1 MNEPR
6 PADDQVPSTV
16 LEELKLAFG
25 DDDAAD
31 VPMAAANPQPVD
43 SGPVDAEPVPVVV
56 APVEPV
62 PVEPVPVEPVPVD
75 AVPVDVMLVEPAPSA
90 RSTIVIGGG
99 EELPDTLYLDD
110 VIEGGDRRDGAGGDV
125 GRTIRIGNDLDVSG
139 AFDAVPVPNR
149 QMDPR
154 VRERRIAV
162 KRERGRR
169 RLIIIGSIAGVV
181 VLLVAA
187 LAVLSSSLF
196 AVERI
201 DVQGATYSQDRYPDE
216 FQAVVDGLLGEPVL
230 LVDTMSAER
239 DLEQIPWIERAFV
252 TTDFPN
258 RVLIDVR
265 ERMPVAALVGS
276 DARYRVIDRD
286 GRVLDVLDGRPR
298 DYMLITGP
306 APDVEPGELA
316 GEPFALAAQL
326 VSALP
331 AEIRALTESVS
342 VDATTGDF
350 GLAFTGG
357 IDVRLGSF
365 DRIDSK
371 LARLLQR
378 VREGLDGIVGIDVS
392 TDEISDITG

>member
-1 MNEPR
+1 VVTEPR

-16 LEELKLAFG
+16 LDELKLAFG

-31 VPMAAANPQPVD
+31 VPTVIADPLAVDVVPADPLPVD
-43 SGPVDAEPVPVVV
+43 SGPVDSG
-56 APVEPV
+56 
-62 PVEPVPVEPVPVD
+62 PVD
-75 AVPVDVMLVEPAPSA
+75 SGPVDSGPADLGPAA

-99 EELPDTLYLDD
+99 EELPDTMYLDD
-110 VIEGGDRRDGAGGDV
+110 VIEGGDRRDDAAGGT
-125 GRTIRIGNDLDVSG
+125 GRTISIGNDLDVSG

-169 RLIIIGSIAGVV
+169 RLIIIGSIASVV

-196 AVERI
+196 AVERV
-201 DVQGATYSQDRYPDE
+201 DVQGATYSQARYPAE
-216 FQAVVDGLLGEPVL
+216 FQAVVDGLMGEPVL

-265 ERMPVAALVGS
+265 ERLPVAALVGS
-276 DARYRVIDRD
+276 DERFRVIDRD

-357 IDVRLGSF
+357 IDVRLGTF

>member
-1 MNEPR
+1 
-6 PADDQVPSTV
+6 VP
-16 LEELKLAFG
+16 
-25 DDDAAD
+25 
-31 VPMAAANPQPVD
+31 
-43 SGPVDAEPVPVVV
+43 
-56 APVEPV
+56 
-62 PVEPVPVEPVPVD
+62 
-75 AVPVDVMLVEPAPSA
+75 VEPAPSA

-110 VIEGGDRRDGAGGDV
+110 VIEGGDRRDGADGGV
-125 GRTIRIGNDLDVSG
+125 GRTILIGNDLDVSG

-169 RLIIIGSIAGVV
+169 RLIIVGSIAGVV

-196 AVERI
+196 AVERV
-201 DVQGATYSQDRYPDE
+201 DVQGATYSQNRYPDE
-216 FQAVVDGLLGEPVL
+216 LQAVVDGLLGEPVL

-265 ERMPVAALVGS
+265 ERLPVAALVGS

-298 DYMLITGP
+298 DYMLVTGP

>member
-25 DDDAAD
+25 DDDAAE
-31 VPMAAANPQPVD
+31 A
-43 SGPVDAEPVPVVV
+43 PVVAEDPLAV
-56 APVEPV
+56 DVVPVEPV
-62 PVEPVPVEPVPVD
+62 PVEPVPVEPVPVGQ
-75 AVPVDVMLVEPAPSA
+75 VPVEPVPVEPVASA

-110 VIEGGDRRDGAGGDV
+110 VIEGGDRRDGADGGV
-125 GRTIRIGNDLDVSG
+125 GRTILIGNDLDVSG

-169 RLIIIGSIAGVV
+169 RLIIVGSIAGVV

-196 AVERI
+196 AVERV
-201 DVQGATYSQDRYPDE
+201 DVQGATYSQNRYPDE
-216 FQAVVDGLLGEPVL
+216 LQAVVDGLLGEPVL

-265 ERMPVAALVGS
+265 ERLPVAALVGS

-298 DYMLITGP
+298 DYMLVTGP

>member
-16 LEELKLAFG
+16 LDELKLAF
-25 DDDAAD
+25 AD
-31 VPMAAANPQPVD
+31 EEPTEPPVAVALPVSVDPVPADPVPADPTPVD
-43 SGPVDAEPVPVVV
+43 PTPVEA
-56 APVEPV
+56 ATVEPV
-62 PVEPVPVEPVPVD
+62 PVAPPPVEAA
-75 AVPVDVMLVEPAPSA
+75 AVEASPSA

-99 EELPDTLYLDD
+99 GDELPDTLYLDD
-110 VIEGGDRRDGAGGDV
+110 VIEGGDRRGDAN
-125 GRTIRIGNDLDVSG
+125 GRTIVIGDDLDVSG

-169 RLIIIGSIAGVV
+169 RLIIIGSVAGVV

-196 AVERI
+196 AVERV
-201 DVQGATYSQDRYPDE
+201 DVQGATYSQARYPDE
-216 FQAVVDGLLGEPVL
+216 FQAVVDDLLGEPVL
-230 LVDTMSAER
+230 LVDTMAAER
-239 DLEQIPWIERAFV
+239 ALEEIPWIERAFV

-265 ERMPVAALVGS
+265 ERLPVAVLVGS
-276 DARYRVIDRD
+276 DQRYRVIDRD

-298 DYMLITGP
+298 DYMLVTGP
-306 APDVEPGELA
+306 APDAEPGELT

-350 GLAFTGG
+350 GLVFTGG

>member
-1 MNEPR
+1 VVNEPR

-25 DDDAAD
+25 DDDAAE
-31 VPMAAANPQPVD
+31 A
-43 SGPVDAEPVPVVV
+43 PVVAEDPLSVDVV
-56 APVEPV
+56 AVDVVPVEPV
-62 PVEPVPVEPVPVD
+62 PVEPVPVEPVPV
-75 AVPVDVMLVEPAPSA
+75 VPVVSA

-99 EELPDTLYLDD
+99 EELPDTVYLDD
-110 VIEGGDRRDGAGGDV
+110 VIEGGDRRDAADGGV
-125 GRTIRIGNDLDVSG
+125 GRTILIGNDLDVSG

-169 RLIIIGSIAGVV
+169 RLIIVGSIAGVV

-196 AVERI
+196 AVERV

-265 ERMPVAALVGS
+265 ERLPVAALVGS
-276 DARYRVIDRD
+276 DERFRVIDRD

-357 IDVRLGSF
+357 IDVRLGTF

>member
-1 MNEPR
+1 VVNEPR

-25 DDDAAD
+25 DDDAAE
-31 VPMAAANPQPVD
+31 A
-43 SGPVDAEPVPVVV
+43 PVVAEDPLSVDVV
-56 APVEPV
+56 AVDVVPVEPV
-62 PVEPVPVEPVPVD
+62 PVEPVPVEPVPV
-75 AVPVDVMLVEPAPSA
+75 VPVVSA

-99 EELPDTLYLDD
+99 EELPDTVYLDD
-110 VIEGGDRRDGAGGDV
+110 VIEGGDRRDAADGGV
-125 GRTIRIGNDLDVSG
+125 GRTILIGNDLDVSG

-169 RLIIIGSIAGVV
+169 RLIIVGSIAGVV

-196 AVERI
+196 AVERV

-265 ERMPVAALVGS
+265 ERLPVAALVGS
-276 DARYRVIDRD
+276 DGRYRVIDRD

-298 DYMLITGP
+298 DYMLVTGP

>member
-1 MNEPR
+1 
-6 PADDQVPSTV
+6 
-16 LEELKLAFG
+16 
-25 DDDAAD
+25 
-31 VPMAAANPQPVD
+31 
-43 SGPVDAEPVPVVV
+43 
-56 APVEPV
+56 
-62 PVEPVPVEPVPVD
+62 
-75 AVPVDVMLVEPAPSA
+75 
-90 RSTIVIGGG
+90 
-99 EELPDTLYLDD
+99 
-110 VIEGGDRRDGAGGDV
+110 
-125 GRTIRIGNDLDVSG
+125 
-139 AFDAVPVPNR
+139 
-149 QMDPR
+149 
-154 VRERRIAV
+154 
-162 KRERGRR
+162 
-169 RLIIIGSIAGVV
+169 
-181 VLLVAA
+181 
-187 LAVLSSSLF
+187 
-196 AVERI
+196 
-201 DVQGATYSQDRYPDE
+201 
-216 FQAVVDGLLGEPVL
+216 VL
-230 LVDTMSAER
+230 LVDTMAAER
-239 DLEQIPWIERAFV
+239 ALEEIPWIERAFV

-258 RVLIDVR
+258 RVLVDVR
-265 ERMPVAALVGS
+265 ERLPVAVLVGS
-276 DARYRVIDRD
+276 DGRYRVIDRD

-326 VSALP
+326 VNALP

>member
-1 MNEPR
+1 VVNEPR

-25 DDDAAD
+25 DDDAAE
-31 VPMAAANPQPVD
+31 A
-43 SGPVDAEPVPVVV
+43 PVVAEDPLSVDVV
-56 APVEPV
+56 AVDVVPVEPV
-62 PVEPVPVEPVPVD
+62 PVEPVPVEPVPV
-75 AVPVDVMLVEPAPSA
+75 VPVVSA

-99 EELPDTLYLDD
+99 EELPDTVYLDD
-110 VIEGGDRRDGAGGDV
+110 VIEGGDRRDAADGGV
-125 GRTIRIGNDLDVSG
+125 GRTILIGNDLDVSG

-169 RLIIIGSIAGVV
+169 RLIIVGSIAGVV

-196 AVERI
+196 AVERV
-201 DVQGATYSQDRYPDE
+201 DVQGATYSQNRYPDE
-216 FQAVVDGLLGEPVL
+216 LQAVVDGLLGEPVL

-265 ERMPVAALVGS
+265 ERLPVAALVGS

-298 DYMLITGP
+298 DYMLVTGP

>member
-1 MNEPR
+1 VVNEPR

-16 LEELKLAFG
+16 LDELKLAF
-25 DDDAAD
+25 AD
-31 VPMAAANPQPVD
+31 EEPTEPPVAVALPLPADPLPADPTPLEAAA
-43 SGPVDAEPVPVVV
+43 
-56 APVEPV
+56 VEPV
-62 PVEPVPVEPVPVD
+62 PADPTPVEA
-75 AVPVDVMLVEPAPSA
+75 AVVEPAPTV
-90 RSTIVIGGG
+90 RPTIVIGGG
-99 EELPDTLYLDD
+99 GDELPDTLYLDD
-110 VIEGGDRRDGAGGDV
+110 VIDGGDRRDDGN
-125 GRTIRIGNDLDVSG
+125 GRTIVIGDDLDVSG

-169 RLIIIGSIAGVV
+169 RLIIIGSVAGVV

-196 AVERI
+196 AVERV
-201 DVQGATYSQDRYPDE
+201 DVQGATYSQARYPDE
-216 FQAVVDGLLGEPVL
+216 FQAIVDDLMGEPVL
-230 LVDTMSAER
+230 LVDTMAAER
-239 DLEQIPWIERAFV
+239 ALEEIPWIERAFV

-265 ERMPVAALVGS
+265 ERLPVAVLVGS
-276 DARYRVIDRD
+276 DQRYRVIDRD

-298 DYMLITGP
+298 DYMLVTGP
-306 APDVEPGELA
+306 APDAEPGELT

>member
-1 MNEPR
+1 MSEPR
-6 PADDQVPSTV
+6 PSTEHVPAHV
-16 LEELKLAFG
+16 LDELKLAF
-25 DDDAAD
+25 DVEPVAAEPAPEPEPEP
-31 VPMAAANPQPVD
+31 VAQPEPAAQPE
-43 SGPVDAEPVPVVV
+43 PVAQPVPVVQ
-56 APVEPV
+56 P
-62 PVEPVPVEPVPVD
+62 
-75 AVPVDVMLVEPAPSA
+75 EPAPEPA
-90 RSTIVIGGG
+90 QVGAAAGERSTIVIGSGDD
-99 EELPDTLYLDD
+99 ELPDSLYLDE
-110 VIEGGDRRDGAGGDV
+110 VIERRSDERDHE
-125 GRTIRIGNDLDVSG
+125 GRTIVIGDDLDVSG

-154 VRERRIAV
+154 LRERRIAV

-181 VLLVAA
+181 VLIVTA

-196 AVERI
+196 AVDRV
-201 DVQGATYSQDRYPDE
+201 DVQGATYTQARYGDE
-216 FQAVVDGLLGEPVL
+216 LQAVVDGLVGEPVL
-230 LVDTMSAER
+230 LVDTAAAER
-239 DLEQIPWIERAFV
+239 ALEEIPWIERAFV
-252 TTDFPN
+252 TTDFPD

-265 ERMPVAALVGS
+265 ERQPLAAIVGS
-276 DARYRVIDRD
+276 DGRYRVIDRD
-286 GRVLDVLDGRPR
+286 GRVLDVLTGRPR

-306 APDVEPGELA
+306 APDSEPGELA
-316 GEPFALAAQL
+316 GAPFALAAQL
-326 VSALP
+326 VGALP

-350 GLAFTGG
+350 GLVFTGG

-378 VREGLDGIVGIDVS
+378 VREGLDGVIGIDVS

>member
-1 MNEPR
+1 VNEPR

-25 DDDAAD
+25 DDDAAE
-31 VPMAAANPQPVD
+31 A
-43 SGPVDAEPVPVVV
+43 PVVAEDPLAV
-56 APVEPV
+56 DVVPVEPV
-62 PVEPVPVEPVPVD
+62 PVEPVPVEPVPVEQ
-75 AVPVDVMLVEPAPSA
+75 VPVEPVPVEPVASA

-110 VIEGGDRRDGAGGDV
+110 VIEGGDRRDGADGGV
-125 GRTIRIGNDLDVSG
+125 GRTILIGNDLDVSG

-169 RLIIIGSIAGVV
+169 RLIIVGSIAGVV

-196 AVERI
+196 AVERV
-201 DVQGATYSQDRYPDE
+201 DVQGATYSQNRYPDE
-216 FQAVVDGLLGEPVL
+216 LQAVVDGLLGEPVL

-265 ERMPVAALVGS
+265 ERLPVAALVGS

-298 DYMLITGP
+298 DYMLVTGP

>member
-1 MNEPR
+1 VVTEPR

-16 LEELKLAFG
+16 LDELKLAFG

-31 VPMAAANPQPVD
+31 VPTVAADPLAVDVVPADPLPVDSGPADLGPVD
-43 SGPVDAEPVPVVV
+43 SGPVDSG
-56 APVEPV
+56 
-62 PVEPVPVEPVPVD
+62 PVD
-75 AVPVDVMLVEPAPSA
+75 SGPADLGPAA

-99 EELPDTLYLDD
+99 EELPDTMYLDD
-110 VIEGGDRRDGAGGDV
+110 VIEGGDRRDDAAGGT
-125 GRTIRIGNDLDVSG
+125 GRTISIGNDLDVSG

-169 RLIIIGSIAGVV
+169 RLIIIGSIASVV

-196 AVERI
+196 AVERV
-201 DVQGATYSQDRYPDE
+201 DVQGATYSQARYPAE
-216 FQAVVDGLLGEPVL
+216 FQAVVDGLMGEPVL

-265 ERMPVAALVGS
+265 ERLPVAALVGS
-276 DARYRVIDRD
+276 DERFRVIDRD

-357 IDVRLGSF
+357 IDVRLGTF

>member
-25 DDDAAD
+25 DDDAAE
-31 VPMAAANPQPVD
+31 A
-43 SGPVDAEPVPVVV
+43 PVVAEDPLSVDVV
-56 APVEPV
+56 AVDVVPVEPV
-62 PVEPVPVEPVPVD
+62 PVEPVPVEPVPV
-75 AVPVDVMLVEPAPSA
+75 VPVVSA

-99 EELPDTLYLDD
+99 EELPDTVYLDD
-110 VIEGGDRRDGAGGDV
+110 VIEGGDRRDAADGGV
-125 GRTIRIGNDLDVSG
+125 GRTILIGNDLDVSG

-169 RLIIIGSIAGVV
+169 RLIIVGSIAGVV

-196 AVERI
+196 AVERV

-265 ERMPVAALVGS
+265 ERLPVAALVGS
-276 DARYRVIDRD
+276 DERFRVIDRD

-357 IDVRLGSF
+357 IDVRLGTF

>member
-25 DDDAAD
+25 DDDAAE
-31 VPMAAANPQPVD
+31 A
-43 SGPVDAEPVPVVV
+43 PVVAEDPLSVDVV
-56 APVEPV
+56 AVDVVPVEPV
-62 PVEPVPVEPVPVD
+62 PVEPVPVEPVPV
-75 AVPVDVMLVEPAPSA
+75 VPVVSA

-99 EELPDTLYLDD
+99 EELPDTVYLDD
-110 VIEGGDRRDGAGGDV
+110 VIEGGDRRDAADGGV
-125 GRTIRIGNDLDVSG
+125 GRTILIGNDLDVSG

-169 RLIIIGSIAGVV
+169 RLIIVGSIAGVV

-196 AVERI
+196 AVERV

-265 ERMPVAALVGS
+265 ERLPVAALVGS
-276 DARYRVIDRD
+276 DGRYRVIDRD

-298 DYMLITGP
+298 DYMLVTGP

>member
-1 MNEPR
+1 VVNEPR

-25 DDDAAD
+25 DDDAAE
-31 VPMAAANPQPVD
+31 A
-43 SGPVDAEPVPVVV
+43 PVVAEDPLSVDVV
-56 APVEPV
+56 AVDVVPVEPV
-62 PVEPVPVEPVPVD
+62 PVEPVPVEPVPV
-75 AVPVDVMLVEPAPSA
+75 VPVVSA

-99 EELPDTLYLDD
+99 EERPDTVYLDD
-110 VIEGGDRRDGAGGDV
+110 VIEGGDRRDAADGGV
-125 GRTIRIGNDLDVSG
+125 GRTILIGNDLDVSG

-169 RLIIIGSIAGVV
+169 RLIIVGSIAGVV

-196 AVERI
+196 AVERV

-265 ERMPVAALVGS
+265 ERLPVAALVGS
-276 DARYRVIDRD
+276 DGRYRVIDRD

-298 DYMLITGP
+298 DYMLVTGP

>member
-1 MNEPR
+1 VVNEPR

-25 DDDAAD
+25 DDDAAE
-31 VPMAAANPQPVD
+31 A
-43 SGPVDAEPVPVVV
+43 PVVAEDPLSVDVV
-56 APVEPV
+56 AVDVVPVEPV
-62 PVEPVPVEPVPVD
+62 PVEPVPVEPVPV
-75 AVPVDVMLVEPAPSA
+75 VPVVSA

-99 EELPDTLYLDD
+99 EELPDTVYLDD
-110 VIEGGDRRDGAGGDV
+110 VIEGGDRRDAADGGV
-125 GRTIRIGNDLDVSG
+125 GRTILIGNDLDVSG

-169 RLIIIGSIAGVV
+169 RLIIVGSIAGVV

-196 AVERI
+196 AVERV

-265 ERMPVAALVGS
+265 ERLPVAALVGS
-276 DARYRVIDRD
+276 DERYRVIDRD

-326 VSALP
+326 VNALP

>member
-25 DDDAAD
+25 DDDAAEAPAVAED
-31 VPMAAANPQPVD
+31 PV
-43 SGPVDAEPVPVVV
+43 
-56 APVEPV
+56 PVEPV
-62 PVEPVPVEPVPVD
+62 PVEPVPVEPVPVEP
-75 AVPVDVMLVEPAPSA
+75 APVEPAPSA

-110 VIEGGDRRDGAGGDV
+110 VIEGGDRRDGADGGV
-125 GRTIRIGNDLDVSG
+125 GRTILIGNDLDVSG

-196 AVERI
+196 AVERV

-265 ERMPVAALVGS
+265 ERLPVAALVGS

-298 DYMLITGP
+298 DYMLVTGP

>member
-1 MNEPR
+1 VVTEPR

-16 LEELKLAFG
+16 LDELKLAFG
-25 DDDAAD
+25 DDDAAE
-31 VPMAAANPQPVD
+31 A
-43 SGPVDAEPVPVVV
+43 PVVAEDPLSVDVV
-56 APVEPV
+56 AVDVVPVEPV
-62 PVEPVPVEPVPVD
+62 PVEPVPVEPVPV
-75 AVPVDVMLVEPAPSA
+75 VPVVSA

-99 EELPDTLYLDD
+99 EELPDTVYLDD
-110 VIEGGDRRDGAGGDV
+110 VIEGGDRRDAADGGV
-125 GRTIRIGNDLDVSG
+125 GRTILIGNDLDVSG

-169 RLIIIGSIAGVV
+169 RLIIVGSIAGVV

-196 AVERI
+196 AVERV

-265 ERMPVAALVGS
+265 ERLPVAALVGS
-276 DARYRVIDRD
+276 DGRYRVIDRD

-298 DYMLITGP
+298 DYMLVTGP

>member
-1 MNEPR
+1 VVNEPR

-25 DDDAAD
+25 DDDAAE
-31 VPMAAANPQPVD
+31 A
-43 SGPVDAEPVPVVV
+43 PVVAEDPLAV
-56 APVEPV
+56 DVVPVEPV
-62 PVEPVPVEPVPVD
+62 PVEPVPVEPVPVEQ
-75 AVPVDVMLVEPAPSA
+75 VPVEPVPVEPVASA

-110 VIEGGDRRDGAGGDV
+110 VIEGGDRRDGADGGV
-125 GRTIRIGNDLDVSG
+125 GRTILIGNDLDVSG

-169 RLIIIGSIAGVV
+169 RLIIVGSIAGVV

-196 AVERI
+196 AVERV
-201 DVQGATYSQDRYPDE
+201 DVQGATYSQNRYPDE
-216 FQAVVDGLLGEPVL
+216 LQAVVDGLLGEPVL

-265 ERMPVAALVGS
+265 ERLPVAALVGS

-298 DYMLITGP
+298 DYMLVTGP

>member
-1 MNEPR
+1 VNEPR

-25 DDDAAD
+25 DDDAAE
-31 VPMAAANPQPVD
+31 A
-43 SGPVDAEPVPVVV
+43 PVVAEDPLAV
-56 APVEPV
+56 DVVPVEPV
-62 PVEPVPVEPVPVD
+62 PVEPVPVEQVPVEQVPVEPVPVE
-75 AVPVDVMLVEPAPSA
+75 PVASA

-110 VIEGGDRRDGAGGDV
+110 VIEGGDRRDGADGGV
-125 GRTIRIGNDLDVSG
+125 GRTILIGNDLDVSG

-169 RLIIIGSIAGVV
+169 RLIIVGSIAGVV

-196 AVERI
+196 AVERV
-201 DVQGATYSQDRYPDE
+201 DVQGATYSQNRYPDE
-216 FQAVVDGLLGEPVL
+216 LQAVVDGLLGEPVL

-265 ERMPVAALVGS
+265 ERLPVAALVGS

-298 DYMLITGP
+298 DYMLVTGP

>member
-1 MNEPR
+1 VVNEPR

-16 LEELKLAFG
+16 LDELKLAFG
-25 DDDAAD
+25 DDDAAE
-31 VPMAAANPQPVD
+31 A
-43 SGPVDAEPVPVVV
+43 PVVAEDPLSVDVV
-56 APVEPV
+56 AVDVVPVEPV
-62 PVEPVPVEPVPVD
+62 PVEPVPVEPVPV
-75 AVPVDVMLVEPAPSA
+75 VPVVSA

-99 EELPDTLYLDD
+99 EELPDTVYLDD
-110 VIEGGDRRDGAGGDV
+110 VIEGGDRRDAADGGV
-125 GRTIRIGNDLDVSG
+125 GRTILIGNDLDVSG

-169 RLIIIGSIAGVV
+169 RLIIVGSIAGVV

-196 AVERI
+196 AVERV

-265 ERMPVAALVGS
+265 ERLPVAALVGS
-276 DARYRVIDRD
+276 DGRYRVIDRD

-298 DYMLITGP
+298 DYMLVTGP

>member
-1 MNEPR
+1 VVNEPR

-25 DDDAAD
+25 DDDAAEAPAVAED
-31 VPMAAANPQPVD
+31 PV
-43 SGPVDAEPVPVVV
+43 
-56 APVEPV
+56 PVEPV
-62 PVEPVPVEPVPVD
+62 PVEPVPVEPVPVEP
-75 AVPVDVMLVEPAPSA
+75 APVEPAPSA

-110 VIEGGDRRDGAGGDV
+110 VIEGGDRRDGADGGV
-125 GRTIRIGNDLDVSG
+125 GRTILIGNDLDVSG

-196 AVERI
+196 AVERV

-265 ERMPVAALVGS
+265 ERLPVAALVGS

-298 DYMLITGP
+298 DYMLVTGP